1 MSGPGSLA
9 CKEVG
14 RDALGRLVT
23 VQRWRGSGPVRAG
36 DSFVVLVQVPDSVT
50 RNGRIFVRNEVAGEV
65 NVVTPSR
72 GRTRGIFQ
80 LKIAG
85 GGEVGLTDLG
95 MTEGKRDDLAIE
107 VADRW
112 ADR

>member
-1 MSGPGSLA
+1 MTGSLA

-14 RDALGRLVT
+14 RDALGRRVT
-23 VQRWRGSGPVRAG
+23 IQRWKGSGPVRAG

-50 RNGRIFVRNEVAGEV
+50 RAGRIFVRNEVAGEV
-65 NVVTPSR
+65 NVVTPAR

-80 LKIAG
+80 LKLMIPGASLG
-85 GGEVGLTDLG
+85 TVDLG
-95 MTEGKRDDLAIE
+95 MTEGKRDDLAIQ

-112 ADR
+112 ADQ